1 VRDTGIGITPEQQS
15 RLFQPFA
22 QADSA
27 TTRRF
32 GGTGLGLV
40 ITKRLVEMMSG
51 EIVLNSAA
59 GQGTVVEMRIPLA
72 LCGEPATPPLTR
84 RIRAMVVEGN
94 PVARRAMLAALSEF
108 ALDGVD
114 EAASEAEA
122 KALFARNTYDL
133 FLIDRDVYSPAFL
146 ESIRATAGRRKGAS
160 PTIIVAAPMTD
171 YLRAPGEALEA
182 DFITAKPVRRSSLRT
197 ALAKLHIIE
206 NPTSSEP
213 SRTNAATPV
222 ASRLHILL
230 AEDNLINQRLVVFRL
245 QRMGHTFRLAENGSK
260 AIQAFREEWFD
271 AVLMD
276 CHMPEMDG
284 CEATEELRAIEA
296 ANAGGPRAKIIAMTA
311 AALESERKRGLDA
324 GMDDYL
330 TKPVNFERLQEALSG
345 IRPIAKPGA

>member
-1 VRDTGIGITPEQQS
+1 
-15 RLFQPFA
+15 
-22 QADSA
+22 
-27 TTRRF
+27 
-32 GGTGLGLV
+32 
-40 ITKRLVEMMSG
+40 
-51 EIVLNSAA
+51 
-59 GQGTVVEMRIPLA
+59 
-72 LCGEPATPPLTR
+72 
-84 RIRAMVVEGN
+84 MVVEGN